1 MRTPRNSWGRGHHES
16 GGTTVNTTHSMARIL
31 AFLVTTSL
39 LLLGPVAFGTG
50 ASSADEPLPDE
61 AVSAPLQPG
70 DPLLEIASTE
80 VGAEAEP
87 VGHDAGEDGD
97 EGTGEHGTGDEG
109 EHGEETAQL
118 VCLATGDPE
127 APYTGALVM
136 PTAIISGEGRIKM
149 EGPAYN
155 QVEGIFPA
163 EVWGNIV
170 PELTHPSGAT
180 FAGLNF
186 GEAGR
191 AIWEEG
197 CGLDDPGTP
206 PDDGHGQGGHGGHA
220 TVIVCTA
227 TDDSVTPYEVEEWM
241 VQEIINGHGMPKK
254 DGPASDPIVGV
265 FPDGVWGNIIPV
277 VTHPN
282 KKATYPGLNL
292 EDGGQAIL
300 DADCVYVVP
309 TPPAPALAPAP
320 PARDF
325 CPDLDGMQWENYD
338 CNTPQA
344 SAADVALPVEPAAVD
359 MPTPALAPT
368 PTSAAM
374 PAEVSVPTQQTLP
387 SAVDAGSA
395 PASPTGSP
403 IWAILVLLA
412 ACIGASATAARV
424 AFSEPA

>member
-1 MRTPRNSWGRGHHES
+1 M
-16 GGTTVNTTHSMARIL
+16 NTTHRMARIL

-50 ASSADEPLPDE
+50 VSSADEPRPDE
-61 AVSAPLQPG
+61 AVSALLEPG
-70 DPLLEIASTE
+70 DPLPGTPSTE
-80 VGAEAEP
+80 VAAEADP

-118 VCLATGDPE
+118 VCLATGDPQ
-127 APYTGALVM
+127 APYTAALVM
-136 PTAIISGEGRIKM
+136 PTAIISGEGRIKK

-197 CGLDDPGTP
+197 CGLDDPGIP
-206 PDDGHGQGGHGGHA
+206 PDDGHGEGGHGDHA
-220 TVIVCTA
+220 TVVVCIA
-227 TDDSVTPYEVEEWM
+227 TEDSVTPYTVENWM
-241 VQEIINGHGMPKK
+241 VQAIINGKGDVKK
-254 DGPASDPIVGV
+254 DGPANDPVYGV
-265 FPDGVWGNIIPV
+265 FPADVWGNIVPV

-282 KKATYPGLNL
+282 KKATYPGLNW
-292 EDGGQAIL
+292 DAAGQAIWE
-300 DADCVYVVP
+300 AGCEYVAP
-309 TPPAPALAPAP
+309 ITPAPSPGPAPAPV
-320 PARDF
+320 DF
-325 CPDLDGMQWENYD
+325 CPDLDGLQWENYD

-344 SAADVALPVEPAAVD
+344 VTAGEAVPADVVAAATAVVPELV
-359 MPTPALAPT
+359 PTPVD
-368 PTSAAM
+368 AAM
-374 PAEVSVPTQQTLP
+374 PAKVSVPTQQTLP
-387 SAVDAGSA
+387 AAVDAGSA